1 MRVFSYGSHDPFI
14 TTSETDPAM
23 SRLALAIAAGL
34 LVGVLAVVLLGG
46 AWSST
51 PDRVPVIDLDA
62 IDGDIA
68 TTLPDPSS
76 TTVTPPASTTTTPAP
91 APTPTPQIVPPPTVS
106 PAPPPAPPAPGADD
120 PDDDADDPDDADD
133 DADDADD
140 GVDDDGDDD

>member
-14 TTSETDPAM
+14 ATSETDPAM

-62 IDGDIA
+62 VDGDIA

-76 TTVTPPASTTTTPAP
+76 TTVTPPSSTTTTPAP
-91 APTPTPQIVPPPTVS
+91 APAPTPQIVPPPTVS
-106 PAPPPAPPAPGADD
+106 PAPLPAPPSPGADD

>member
-106 PAPPPAPPAPGADD
+106 PAPPPAPPAPDADD

>member
-14 TTSETDPAM
+14 PTSETDPAM

-34 LVGVLAVVLLGG
+34 LVGALAVVVLGG

-51 PDRVPVIDLDA
+51 PDPVPVIDLDA

-68 TTLPDPSS
+68 TTLPGPSS
-76 TTVTPPASTTTTPAP
+76 TTVTPPPASTTTTPAP
-91 APTPTPQIVPPPTVS
+91 APAPQIVPPPTVS
-106 PAPPPAPPAPGADD
+106 PAPLPAPPSPGADD
-120 PDDDADDPDDADD
+120 PDDDVDDLDD
-133 DADDADD
+133 DDDADD